1 MRTSESDA
9 ARTPAPDRVYDHV
22 KSAILDGTYPGG
34 DLLTEGDLAEAVG
47 CSRTPVREG
56 LLRLQSEG
64 FVKLY
69 PKKGALVVPV
79 SAQEAADVWEA
90 RALVE
95 GWAAPRAFGHG
106 AAIADELDE
115 LTDRMRA
122 AFEAGEVTAFSEADR
137 TFHEVIVSAAGND
150 VLTRLYHGLRERQ
163 VCINARSMRASSDR
177 MAQAIA
183 DHAHFAELLRGD
195 DADAFVELTH
205 SHLERARHNIS
216 ERVTA

>member
-1 MRTSESDA
+1 MRTTAPSRSA
-9 ARTPAPDRVYDHV
+9 PAPDRVYDHV

-34 DLLTEGDLAEAVG
+34 DLLTEGDLAESVG

-79 SAQEAADVWEA
+79 TAEEAADVWEA

-95 GWAAPRAFGHG
+95 GWAAPRAFVHG
-106 AAIADELDE
+106 AEIADDLDE

-122 AFEAGEVTAFSEADR
+122 AYDADDVTAFSEADR
-137 TFHEVIVSAAGND
+137 SFHELIVSAAGNA

-163 VCINARSMRASSDR
+163 VCINARSMRASAQR

-183 DHAHFAELLRGD
+183 DHERFAELLRGE
-195 DADAFVELTH
+195 DAEAFVALTGE
-205 SHLERARHNIS
+205 HLDRAKHNIS
-216 ERVTA
+216 ERATA